1 MFIIIII
8 VLLPVASPHHITL
21 WRMAE
26 AELFGYSLVMLIQI
40 AKLK

>member
-1 MFIIIII
+1 M
-8 VLLPVASPHHITL
+8 LLPFATPQHITL

-26 AELFGYSLVMLIQI
+26 AELFGYSLEMAFQI